1 MSGQPN
7 VSATLLYNL
16 LNKPNKAKGQY
27 KKRKSEGEYGYGYF
41 RDLKLTGFEN
51 HLTGQYP
58 KALACVTGGFA
69 NFICWDIDQDFERI
83 APFVVDALRQRKLNK
98 GAFGTSGSSPARGK
112 IVLCFRPRIPQA
124 VAYRLAQEVRADVK
138 ARIETELLLVPIDDS
153 KFDAYPKNLSGGDVR
168 ILGRNLERDGPLEQ
182 ALDLELRPSDL
193 KYVKPVTIPYSAE
206 DAVTRQRAQWATK
219 LINAVFTGTAKDAY
233 KLQVK
238 LADEAVRLEG
248 EHRAAQ
254 VLHSWCSDIAG
265 SGGGM
270 RPSTAAQLKRKDAA
284 ERAVKWVLANHR
296 EVHAPRLTDFQPLDL
311 SEMKLPKGARNIYET
326 LTQYVSAYGLSAHCF
341 GLDYGRLAA
350 FGRYRY
356 PSAAWKSATQA
367 EDCELLFRLHQGR
380 KHGAKS
386 KGLLT
391 LWCLRGQGE
400 TLQEAVNDG
409 IQCDMFRAEVF
420 SSNETTRRA

>member
-1 MSGQPN
+1 
-7 VSATLLYNL
+7 
-16 LNKPNKAKGQY
+16 
-27 KKRKSEGEYGYGYF
+27 
-41 RDLKLTGFEN
+41 
-51 HLTGQYP
+51 
-58 KALACVTGGFA
+58 
-69 NFICWDIDQDFERI
+69 
-83 APFVVDALRQRKLNK
+83 
-98 GAFGTSGSSPARGK
+98 
-112 IVLCFRPRIPQA
+112 
-124 VAYRLAQEVRADVK
+124 
-138 ARIETELLLVPIDDS
+138 
-153 KFDAYPKNLSGGDVR
+153 
-168 ILGRNLERDGPLEQ
+168 
-182 ALDLELRPSDL
+182 
-193 KYVKPVTIPYSAE
+193 
-206 DAVTRQRAQWATK
+206 
-219 LINAVFTGTAKDAY
+219 
-233 KLQVK
+233 
-238 LADEAVRLEG
+238 
-248 EHRAAQ
+248 
-254 VLHSWCSDIAG
+254 
-265 SGGGM
+265 M